1 MNLPSLS
8 HCHEL
13 FEQYQVPGTVKE
25 HCKAVHKVALF
36 LAEELVQKKYPLRL
50 EIIKPFSLLHDFMK
64 AVVLERLT
72 DPPYNY
78 KPTEEEMQMHQH
90 LREKYKGLSETKV
103 AHLLL
108 HDEFPEFAQ
117 LFLELDDLTRNPHA
131 SVSEET
137 KFIHY
142 VDWRVLGN
150 KVVPL
155 KERMNY
161 IYDKYGHWIVKKN
174 IDWEGAKQEQ
184 FGYERKLFNCL
195 PFKAEELGEK
205 IDAEEGVVGK
215 IS

>member
-1 MNLPSLS
+1 MNLPTLL
-8 HCHEL
+8 HCHAL
-13 FEQYQVPGTVKE
+13 FDQYRVPGTVKE
-25 HCKAVHKVALF
+25 HCNTVHKVATF

-50 EIIKPFSLLHDFMK
+50 EIVKPFSLLHDFMK

-78 KPTEEEMQMHQH
+78 QPTKEELQMHQQ

-108 HDEFPEFAQ
+108 KDEFPEFAQ
-117 LFLELDDLTRNPHA
+117 LFLELDELTRNPHA
-131 SVSEET
+131 PVSEET

-155 KERMNY
+155 PERMNY
-161 IYDKYGHWIVKKN
+161 IYDKYGHWIEKKN
-174 IDWEGAKQEQ
+174 IDWDAAKQEQ
-184 FGYERKLFNCL
+184 FDYERKLFNCL

-205 IDAEEGVVGK
+205 MKAEKEKVRK
-215 IS
+215 LS

>member
-1 MNLPSLS
+1 MKLPSLTY
-8 HCHEL
+8 CQAL

-25 HCKAVHKVALF
+25 HCNTVHWVAVF
-36 LAEELVQKKYPLRL
+36 LAEELVKKKYPLRL
-50 EIIKPFSLLHDFMK
+50 EIVKPFSLLHDFMK

-78 KPTEEEMQMHQH
+78 RPTTEEIEMHQK

-108 HDEFPEFAQ
+108 QEQFPEFAQ
-117 LFLELDDLTRNPHA
+117 LFLELDELTRDPHA
-131 SVSEET
+131 QVSEET

-150 KVVPL
+150 KVVSL
-155 KERMNY
+155 TKRMEY
-161 IYDKYGHWIVKKN
+161 IYGRYGHWIQKKN
-174 IDWEGAKQEQ
+174 INWEAAQQEQ
-184 FGYERKLFNCL
+184 YDYERKIFNCL

-205 IDAEEGVVGK
+205 IK
-215 IS
+215 L